1 MTIIEPNKNIKKKRS
16 NLFLAGSIAALFG
29 VAIWSIVTYNETVNL
44 NHSIKISEAK
54 IRELSAQNAELKN
67 SEFQTTDT
75 KRLREVAAL
84 RGLVKIEHP
93 RYLEIDSSAILAS
106 R

>member
-16 NLFLAGSIAALFG
+16 NWFLAGSIAALFG
-29 VAIWSIVTYNETVNL
+29 VAIWSIITYNETVNL
-44 NHSIKISEAK
+44 SHSIKISEAK

-75 KRLREVAAL
+75 KRLHLVAAE

-93 RYLEIDSSAILAS
+93 RYLGVDPPDALVS